1 MSDPVLSS
9 HSISVSV
16 PSGWEVE
23 FSELDSP
30 PGERRR
36 PMVQFANFALPAER
50 GDYGSGAVETMDS
63 GGIFMVLMEF
73 DNASTRTAMFSGT
86 AVPTDLDS
94 VDFSPQVLQRRLP
107 GQSGAQRFFRTHDR
121 AFGLYIVLG
130 SGRASGLLVPEVNRM
145 LRRVTVAPLG

>member
-9 HSISVSV
+9 HSLSVSV
-16 PSGWEVE
+16 PAGWEVE
-23 FSELDSP
+23 FSELESP

-107 GQSGAQRFFRTHDR
+107 GQSGAQRFFRIHDR

-145 LRRVTVAPLG
+145 LRRVTVAALG